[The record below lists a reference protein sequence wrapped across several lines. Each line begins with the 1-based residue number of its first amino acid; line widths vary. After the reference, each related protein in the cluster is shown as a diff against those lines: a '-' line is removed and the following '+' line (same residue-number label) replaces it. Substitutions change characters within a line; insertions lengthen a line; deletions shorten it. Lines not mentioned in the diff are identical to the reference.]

1 MDADIAALYDKVYQY
16 CYFRVHD
23 RDRAEDMAQETFLRY
38 FRRWSPEGM
47 AAERTLDQPDWDRR
61 QRYRTGVDSG
71 IDFDTFPPGKQLAY
85 LYTIARNL
93 CMDYFRTGGREE
105 TMSEEQLAEIQ
116 VAAAQRHAP
125 LDMLPESVA
134 LKEAVDALPEELREI
149 IVLRFV
155 LEEPAA
161 SVAKILGISRFA
173 VYRREKEAL
182 GILRRCLE

>member
-1 MDADIAALYDKVYQY
+1 MGADIAAWYDKIYQY
-16 CYFRVHD
+16 CYFHVHD
-23 RDRAEDMAQETFLRY
+23 RSCAEDLTQETFLRY
-38 FRRWSPEGM
+38 LR
-47 AAERTLDQPDWDRR
+47 
-61 QRYRTGVDSG
+61 RYRTEGDCDIHSSA
-71 IDFDTFPPGKQLAY
+71 FPPGKQLAY

-93 CMDYFRTGGREE
+93 CTDYFRTNNREQA
-105 TMSEEQLAEIQ
+105 MPGEQLEEIQ
-116 VAAAQRHAP
+116 EIAALRHAP

-134 LKEAVDALPEELREI
+134 LQKAVDALPEELREI

-161 SVAKILGISRFA
+161 SVAKMFGISRFA